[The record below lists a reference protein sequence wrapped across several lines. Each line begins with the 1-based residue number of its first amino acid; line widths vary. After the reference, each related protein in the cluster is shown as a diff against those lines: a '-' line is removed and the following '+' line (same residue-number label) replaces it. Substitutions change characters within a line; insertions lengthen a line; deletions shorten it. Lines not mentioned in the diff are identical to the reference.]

1 MNNKYINF
9 YNNLVSL
16 TRNKTLYEDFTSN
29 DTFSQR
35 LIILMFHFA
44 FFLQNFKQP
53 TNTKILQDVY
63 DYTFKQLEYS
73 IREEGFGD
81 VTINKKMKTYINSL
95 YSILEKIDNWDNQDV
110 SKKSDIFQSF
120 FNYDGDTVKL
130 VKYFDKYSIFLKKNS
145 FNSFLNGVINLEI

>member
-16 TRNKTLYEDFTSN
+16 TRNKNLYEEFTSN

-35 LIILMFHFA
+35 LIILMFHLA
-44 FFLQNFKQP
+44 FFLRKFKEP
-53 TNTKILQDVY
+53 MNKKTLQEVY

-81 VTINKKMKTYINSL
+81 VAINKKMKTYINTFH
-95 YSILEKIDNWDNQDV
+95 SILEKIENWDNFNSVEKKTIILSFLDLDNNID
-110 SKKSDIFQSF
+110 SKIVDYFE
-120 FNYDGDTVKL
+120 NYRN
-130 VKYFDKYSIFLKKNS
+130 FLSKNS
-145 FNSFLNGVINLEI
+145 LNSLLKGVFKP

>member
-16 TRNKTLYEDFTSN
+16 TRNKNLYEEFTSN

-35 LIILMFHFA
+35 LIILMFHLA
-44 FFLQNFKQP
+44 FFLRKFKEP
-53 TNTKILQDVY
+53 MNKKTLQEVY

-81 VTINKKMKTYINSL
+81 VTINKKMKTYINTFH
-95 YSILEKIDNWDNQDV
+95 SILEKIENWDNFNPVEKKTIILSFLDFDNNIDSKIVDYFENYRNFLSKNSLNSLLKGV
-110 SKKSDIFQSF
+110 SKP
-120 FNYDGDTVKL
+120 
-130 VKYFDKYSIFLKKNS
+130 
-145 FNSFLNGVINLEI
+145 

>member
-16 TRNKTLYEDFTSN
+16 TRNKILYEEFTSN

-35 LIILMFHFA
+35 LIMFMFHFA
-44 FFLQNFKQP
+44 FFLQNFKNP
-53 TNTKILQDVY
+53 DNTKILQNVY

-81 VTINKKMKTYINSL
+81 VTINKKMKTYINTFHSVL
-95 YSILEKIDNWDNQDV
+95 DKIKNWDNFDQVQKKSLILSYLDFDNSKDSKIVDYFDNYRNFLSKNSLNLLLKGV
-110 SKKSDIFQSF
+110 SKP
-120 FNYDGDTVKL
+120 
-130 VKYFDKYSIFLKKNS
+130 
-145 FNSFLNGVINLEI
+145 

>member
-16 TRNKTLYEDFTSN
+16 TRNKNLYEEFTSN

-35 LIILMFHFA
+35 LIILMFHLA
-44 FFLQNFKQP
+44 FFLRKFKEP
-53 TNTKILQDVY
+53 MNKKTLQEVY

-81 VTINKKMKTYINSL
+81 VTINKKMKTYINTFH
-95 YSILEKIDNWDNQDV
+95 SILEKIENWDNFNSVKKKTIILSFLDLDNNID
-110 SKKSDIFQSF
+110 SKIVDYFE
-120 FNYDGDTVKL
+120 NYRN
-130 VKYFDKYSIFLKKNS
+130 FLSKNS
-145 FNSFLNGVINLEI
+145 LNSLLKGVFKP

>member
-16 TRNKTLYEDFTSN
+16 TRNKNLYEEFTSN

-35 LIILMFHFA
+35 LIILMFHLA
-44 FFLQNFKQP
+44 FFLRKFKEP
-53 TNTKILQDVY
+53 MNKKTLQEVY

-81 VTINKKMKTYINSL
+81 VTINKKMKTYINTFH
-95 YSILEKIDNWDNQDV
+95 SILEKIENWDNFNSVEKKTIILSFLDLDNNID
-110 SKKSDIFQSF
+110 SKIVDYFE
-120 FNYDGDTVKL
+120 NYRN
-130 VKYFDKYSIFLKKNS
+130 FLSKNS
-145 FNSFLNGVINLEI
+145 LNSLLKGVFKP

>member
-29 DTFSQR
+29 ETFSQR

-44 FFLQNFKQP
+44 FFLQNFKKP
-53 TNTKILQDVY
+53 VNTKILQDVY

-81 VTINKKMKTYINSL
+81 VTINKKMKTYINTFHL
-95 YSILEKIDNWDNQDV
+95 ILDKIKNWDNFDRLQKKTLLLSYLDFDNSNDSKIVDYFDNYRIFLSKNSLNSLLKGV
-110 SKKSDIFQSF
+110 SKP
-120 FNYDGDTVKL
+120 
-130 VKYFDKYSIFLKKNS
+130 
-145 FNSFLNGVINLEI
+145 

>member
-16 TRNKTLYEDFTSN
+16 TRNKNLYEEFTSN

-35 LIILMFHFA
+35 LIILMFHLA
-44 FFLQNFKQP
+44 FFLRKFKEP
-53 TNTKILQDVY
+53 MNKKTLQEVY

-81 VTINKKMKTYINSL
+81 VTINKKMKTYINTFH
-95 YSILEKIDNWDNQDV
+95 SILEKIENWDNFNSVEKKTIILSFLDLDNNIDSKIVDYFENYRNFLSKNSLNSLLKGV
-110 SKKSDIFQSF
+110 SKP
-120 FNYDGDTVKL
+120 
-130 VKYFDKYSIFLKKNS
+130 
-145 FNSFLNGVINLEI
+145 

>member
-16 TRNKTLYEDFTSN
+16 TRNKNLYEEFTSN

-35 LIILMFHFA
+35 LIILMFHLA
-44 FFLQNFKQP
+44 FFLRKFKEP
-53 TNTKILQDVY
+53 MNKKTLQEVY

-81 VTINKKMKTYINSL
+81 VTINKKMKTYINTFH
-95 YSILEKIDNWDNQDV
+95 SILEKIENWDNFNSVEKKTIILSFLDFDNNIDSKIVDYFENYRNFLSKNSLNSLLKGV
-110 SKKSDIFQSF
+110 SKP
-120 FNYDGDTVKL
+120 
-130 VKYFDKYSIFLKKNS
+130 
-145 FNSFLNGVINLEI
+145 

>member
-16 TRNKTLYEDFTSN
+16 TRNKNLYEEFTSN

-35 LIILMFHFA
+35 LIILMFHLA
-44 FFLQNFKQP
+44 FFLRKFKEP
-53 TNTKILQDVY
+53 MNKKTLQEVY

-81 VTINKKMKTYINSL
+81 VTINKKMKTYINTFH
-95 YSILEKIDNWDNQDV
+95 SILEKIENWDNFNSIEKKTIILSFLDLDNNIDSKIVDYFENYRNFLSKNSLNSLLKGV
-110 SKKSDIFQSF
+110 SKP
-120 FNYDGDTVKL
+120 
-130 VKYFDKYSIFLKKNS
+130 
-145 FNSFLNGVINLEI
+145 